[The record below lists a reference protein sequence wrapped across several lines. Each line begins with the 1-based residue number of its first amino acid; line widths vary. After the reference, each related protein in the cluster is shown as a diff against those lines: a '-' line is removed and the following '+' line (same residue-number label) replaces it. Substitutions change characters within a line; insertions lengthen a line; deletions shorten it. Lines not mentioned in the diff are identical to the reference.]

1 MKLEAKRKAVEMPRR
16 NLSGQAVLNSE
27 RSLATQPT
35 QLLYRYN
42 MNPSYA
48 KRKIKEAMAREE
60 KGAEV
65 MLYGSRAR
73 GTANLESDWD
83 ILVLLDKPE
92 VSFKDEQRI
101 RHSLYELELE
111 LQQPISIFAYARDE
125 WTTNLCETPLY
136 QHVIK

>member
-1 MKLEAKRKAVEMPRR
+1 
-16 NLSGQAVLNSE
+16 
-27 RSLATQPT
+27 
-35 QLLYRYN
+35 

-48 KRKIKEAMAREE
+48 MQKIKEAIAKEE

-65 MLYGSRAR
+65 ILYGSRAR
-73 GTANLESDWD
+73 GTANPESDWD
-83 ILVLLDKPE
+83 ILVLLDKPD

-125 WTTNLCETPLY
+125 WNTQLCVTPLY
-136 QHVIK
+136 QQVRKEGIRL